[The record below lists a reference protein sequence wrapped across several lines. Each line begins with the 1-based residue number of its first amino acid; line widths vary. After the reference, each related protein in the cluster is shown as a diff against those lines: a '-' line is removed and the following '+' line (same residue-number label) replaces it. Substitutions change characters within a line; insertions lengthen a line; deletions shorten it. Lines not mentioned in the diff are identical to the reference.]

1 MPAEPGD
8 APPRKPS
15 RVFVVPEGVKY
26 LDTLQLAGL
35 ERAFRTW
42 AEAPRRG
49 DVRASRR
56 RMLLAFLLL
65 RYTGAKLGEVL
76 DLEPARDLEGDAL
89 RVGRDGSDTGRN
101 GSDPGR
107 SVSIPAE
114 LARDLAAALA
124 DPELAGYLPRLFDV
138 DQGHLRRKF
147 YERADEAGLPR
158 DLVNPTVLRRSRAIE
173 MLREGL
179 PLPMVQKVLG
189 QSTANLAAG
198 YLDVSDAD
206 LHRVLSHFVASEARR
221 TSSARNAFYG
231 RVAKVEQ
238 GDIQA
243 RVELETLGGHR
254 IASVI
259 TLESLSTLALRP
271 GSFATAE
278 IKAPWVILTS
288 GGQPPASSAENRLAG
303 VVDTVRRG
311 RINAEVT
318 LLLADGT
325 RLCAIVT
332 SPSLDALGLAPGAEA
347 WACFSGFAVV
357 LRVE

>member
-1 MPAEPGD
+1 
-8 APPRKPS
+8 
-15 RVFVVPEGVKY
+15 VFVVPAGVKF

-35 ERAFRTW
+35 EKAFRAW
-42 AEAPRRG
+42 AEAPGRR
-49 DVRASRR
+49 DVRASRK

-65 RYTGAKLGEVL
+65 RFTGAKLGEVL
-76 DLEPARDLEGDAL
+76 DLEPARDLEAGGVRL
-89 RVGRDGSDTGRN
+89 GRSDK
-101 GSDPGR
+101 DLGR
-107 SVSIPAE
+107 SVSIPEE

-124 DPELAGYLPRLFDV
+124 DPTLAGYLPKLFAV

-147 YERADEAGLPR
+147 YERAAESGLPQ

-173 MLREGL
+173 LLREGL

-189 QSTANLAAG
+189 HSTANLAAG

-206 LHRVLSHFVASEARR
+206 LQEVLSHFVAAEARR
-221 TSSARNAFYG
+221 TSSARNAFYA
-231 RVAKVEQ
+231 RVAQVDL

-254 IASVI
+254 IVSVI
-259 TLESLSTLALRP
+259 TLDSLQSLALRP

-278 IKAPWVILTS
+278 IKAPWVILTRD
-288 GGQPPASSAENRLAG
+288 GETPACSAENRLAG
-303 VVDTVRRG
+303 TVEAVRRG
-311 RINAEVT
+311 TINAEVI
-318 LLLADGT
+318 LLLAEGT

-332 SPSLDALGLAPGAEA
+332 APSLDALDLVPGAKA
-347 WACFSGFAVV
+347 WAFFSAFAVV

>member
-1 MPAEPGD
+1 
-8 APPRKPS
+8 
-15 RVFVVPEGVKY
+15 VVPEGVKF
-26 LDTLQLAGL
+26 LDTLQLSGL
-35 ERAFRTW
+35 ERAFRAW
-42 AEAPRRG
+42 AEAPPRA
-49 DVRASRR
+49 DVRASRK

-76 DLEPARDLEGDAL
+76 DIEPARDLAGDSL
-89 RVGRDGSDTGRN
+89 RLGRGAGGADA
-101 GSDPGR
+101 GR

-114 LARDLAAALA
+114 LARDLGAALA
-124 DPELAGYLPRLFDV
+124 DPGLAGYLPRLFAV

-179 PLPMVQKVLG
+179 PLPMAQKMLG
-189 QSTANLAAG
+189 HSTANLAAG
-198 YLDVSDAD
+198 YLDVSDSD
-206 LHRVLSHFVASEARR
+206 LQRVLSHFVAAETRR

-231 RVAKVEQ
+231 RVARVDR

-259 TLESLSTLALRP
+259 TLDSLASLDLRP
-271 GSFATAE
+271 GSFASAE
-278 IKAPWVILTS
+278 IKAPWVILARDETS
-288 GGQPPASSAENRLAG
+288 PATSAENRLEGA
-303 VVDTVRRG
+303 VETVRRG
-311 RINAEVT
+311 RVNAEAI

-325 RLCAIVT
+325 RLCAVVT
-332 SPSLDALGLAPGAEA
+332 TPSLDSLGLEPGARA
-347 WACFSGFAVV
+347 WALFSAFAVI

>member
-1 MPAEPGD
+1 MPPGSAET
-8 APPRKPS
+8 PPRKPS
-15 RVFVVPEGVKY
+15 RVFVVPAGVKC

-35 ERAFRTW
+35 EKAFRTW
-42 AEAPRRG
+42 AGAPVRR
-49 DVRASRR
+49 DVRASRK

-65 RYTGAKLGEVL
+65 RFTGAKPGEVL
-76 DLEPARDLEGDAL
+76 DLEPARDLEGDAVRL
-89 RVGRDGSDTGRN
+89 GRDDRGGEA
-101 GSDPGR
+101 GR

-124 DPELAGYLPRLFDV
+124 DPDLAVYLPRLFDV

-173 MLREGL
+173 LLREGL

-189 QSTANLAAG
+189 HSTANLAAG

-206 LHRVLSHFVASEARR
+206 LQQVLSHFVAAEARR

-231 RVAKVEQ
+231 RVDRVER

-254 IASVI
+254 IATVI
-259 TLESLSTLALRP
+259 TLDSLQSLALRP

-278 IKAPWVILTS
+278 IKAPWVILTCE
-288 GGQPPASSAENRLAG
+288 GARDGQPPRCSAENRLAG
-303 VVDTVRRG
+303 AVEAVRRG
-311 RINAEVT
+311 RINAEVI
-318 LLLADGT
+318 LRLADDT

-332 SPSLDALGLAPGAEA
+332 TPSLDALDLAPGAAA
-347 WACFSGFAVV
+347 WALFSAFAVI

>member
-1 MPAEPGD
+1 MFAASSES
-8 APPRKPS
+8 PPRKPS
-15 RVFVVPEGVKY
+15 RAFVVPEGVKF

-35 ERAFRTW
+35 ERAFRAW
-42 AEAPRRG
+42 AEAPRRA
-49 DVRASRR
+49 DVRASRK

-76 DLEPARDLEGDAL
+76 DVEPARDLAGESL
-89 RVGRDGSDTGRN
+89 RLGRGPGGEEAGR
-101 GSDPGR
+101 G
-107 SVSIPAE
+107 VSIPGE
-114 LARDLAAALA
+114 LARDLGAALA
-124 DPELAGYLPRLFDV
+124 DPDLAGYLPRLFAV

-179 PLPMVQKVLG
+179 PLPMAQKMLG
-189 QSTANLAAG
+189 HSTANLAAG

-206 LHRVLSHFVASEARR
+206 LHRVLSHFVAAEARR

-231 RVAKVEQ
+231 RVARVER

-254 IASVI
+254 IVSVI
-259 TLESLSTLALRP
+259 TLDSLASLDLRP

-278 IKAPWVILTS
+278 IKAPWVILARE
-288 GGQPPASSAENRLAG
+288 GDRDGQPPASSAENRLEGA
-303 VVDTVRRG
+303 VESVRRG
-311 RINAEVT
+311 RVNAEAI
-318 LLLADGT
+318 LRLADGA

-332 SPSLDALGLAPGAEA
+332 APSLDALDLTPGARA
-347 WACFSGFAVV
+347 WALFSAFAVI

>member
-1 MPAEPGD
+1 MPAQPAES
-8 APPRKPS
+8 PPRKPS
-15 RVFVVPEGVKY
+15 RVFVVPEGVKF
-26 LDTLQLAGL
+26 LDTLQLSDL
-35 ERAFRTW
+35 EKAFRAW
-42 AEAPRRG
+42 AEAPRRA
-49 DVRASRR
+49 DVRASRK

-76 DLEPARDLEGDAL
+76 GLEPARDLEGDAL
-89 RVGRDGSDTGRN
+89 RVGRDEK
-101 GSDPGR
+101 DPGR

-124 DPELAGYLPRLFDV
+124 DPDLGLYLPKLFDV

-147 YERADEAGLPR
+147 YERADEAGLSK

-189 QSTANLAAG
+189 QSSANLAAG
-198 YLDVSDAD
+198 YLDVSDTD
-206 LHRVLSHFVASEARR
+206 LQRVLSQFVASEARR

-231 RVAKVEQ
+231 RIDRVDR

-243 RVELETLGGHR
+243 RVELTTLGGRR
-254 IASVI
+254 ITSVI
-259 TLESLSTLALRP
+259 TLDSLATLSLRP

-278 IKAPWVILTS
+278 IKAPWVILS
-288 GGQPPASSAENRLAG
+288 RGARPPGCSAENRLAG
-303 VVDTVRRG
+303 TVESVRRG
-311 RINAEVT
+311 RINAEVI
-318 LLLADGT
+318 LVLPDDT

-332 SPSLDALGLAPGAEA
+332 TPSLDPLGLEPGSKA
-347 WACFSGFAVV
+347 WAFFSAFAVV

>member
-76 DLEPARDLEGDAL
+76 DLEPARDLEGLAL
-89 RVGRDGSDTGRN
+89 RVGRDPGDQ
-101 GSDPGR
+101 DPGR

-189 QSTANLAAG
+189 HSTANLAAG

-206 LHRVLSHFVASEARR
+206 LQRVLSHFVASETRR

-303 VVDTVRRG
+303 VVDAVRRG

-332 SPSLDALGLAPGAEA
+332 SPSLDALDLAPGAKA

>member
-1 MPAEPGD
+1 VPAEPGD

-35 ERAFRTW
+35 ERAFRAW
-42 AEAPRRG
+42 AEAPRRS

-65 RYTGAKLGEVL
+65 RYTGAKLGEIL
-76 DLEPARDLEGDAL
+76 DLEPARDLDGLAL
-89 RVGRDGSDTGRN
+89 RVGRNPRED
-101 GSDPGR
+101 DPGR
-107 SVSIPAE
+107 SVSIPEE
-114 LARDLAAALA
+114 LARDLGRALA
-124 DPELAGYLPRLFDV
+124 DPDLAGYLPRLFEV

-147 YERADEAGLPR
+147 YERAGEAGLPR

-179 PLPMVQKVLG
+179 PLTMVQKVLG

-198 YLDVSDAD
+198 YLDVSDTD
-206 LHRVLSHFVASEARR
+206 LQRVLSHFVASEARR

-231 RVAKVEQ
+231 RVARVER

-243 RVELETLGGHR
+243 RVELETLGGHH

-259 TLESLSTLALRP
+259 TQESLSSLALRP
-271 GSFATAE
+271 GAFVTAE
-278 IKAPWVILTS
+278 IKAPWVILVRE
-288 GGQPPASSAENRLAG
+288 GQPLGSSAENRLEG
-303 VVDTVRRG
+303 MVDTVRRG
-311 RINAEVT
+311 RINSEVI
-318 LLLADGT
+318 LRLGDDT

-332 SPSLDALGLAPGAEA
+332 TPSLEALGLAPGARA
-347 WACFSGFAVV
+347 WACFSAFAVV